1 MPELSVGRLRG
12 KSVADD
18 LDVTRLYSIISVFQ
32 RGHFIYVRC
41 TFGWRRVILAAMVN
55 HSISVEVVAVLHTM
69 DGRSCSVGRAGLHEE
84 QKYVDE
90 DRAQRKDGSSGGLM
104 R

>member
-41 TFGWRRVILAAMVN
+41 TFGPAGHPAAMVN
-55 HSISVEVVAVLHTM
+55 HLISVEVVAVLHTM
-69 DGRSCSVGRAGLHEE
+69 DGVAG
-84 QKYVDE
+84 Q
-90 DRAQRKDGSSGGLM
+90 GG
-104 R
+104 